1 MPVFSKKP
9 GEGCS
14 CFVTETGL
22 NFDHGLL
29 VNRSFCLFHFQTT
42 GVVLV
47 FLSVCVSCFVSFYLN
62 ICKLIAISFFFAC
75 AGIDKTSEGNHT
87 VNVFF

>member
-1 MPVFSKKP
+1 M
-9 GEGCS
+9 
-14 CFVTETGL
+14 
-22 NFDHGLL
+22 
-29 VNRSFCLFHFQTT
+29 
-42 GVVLV
+42 

-87 VNVFF
+87 VNVFFLMLFLRVSFRLPKFKVLKLITSFRPLIIV